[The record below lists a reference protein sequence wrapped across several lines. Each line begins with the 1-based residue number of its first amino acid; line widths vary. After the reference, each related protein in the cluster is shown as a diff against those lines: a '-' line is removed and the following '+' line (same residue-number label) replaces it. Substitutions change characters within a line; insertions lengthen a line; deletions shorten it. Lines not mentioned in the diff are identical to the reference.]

1 MVRFSTITR
10 GGEGE
15 CWLSHSAYI
24 FCAMRD
30 TLDRAK
36 MSRELD
42 LLISRSDVMFSMTDG
57 RWWDAHYAKETS
69 YPEMVATIHRE
80 LFGEAL

>member
-1 MVRFSTITR
+1 
-10 GGEGE
+10 
-15 CWLSHSAYI
+15 
-24 FCAMRD
+24 
-30 TLDRAK
+30 
-36 MSRELD
+36 
-42 LLISRSDVMFSMTDG
+42 MFSMTDG